1 MRSWPAPDPTTLP
14 GAAEGTA
21 ALPGRGGRVHLHD
34 SSTGRLQPAGP
45 ERGAASL
52 YVCGITPYDATHIG
66 HANTYVAF
74 DLLQRAWRDAGL
86 EVTYVQ
92 NVTDVDDPLL
102 ERAAATGVDW
112 AELAASQ
119 VQLFRED
126 MAALSVIPPQ
136 HYLGVVEAVDLV
148 AAAVRE
154 LLDAGAA
161 YRVPGTGGGPDGDV
175 YFPVAADPAFGK
187 VSHLPRPAMLA
198 LSAERGGDPG
208 RPGKRD
214 ALDPLLWRVQR
225 EGEPGWDA
233 GELGRG
239 RPGWHVECT
248 AIALAHLGT
257 PVDVQAGGSDLL
269 FPHHEMGASHAHVLR
284 PHAQPFARLYAH
296 SGMVALDG
304 EKMSKSRG
312 NLELVSRL
320 RAAGEEPA
328 AVRLALLAHHWR
340 ADWEWTGAV
349 LQRARERLAR
359 WSSAVALPAGPD
371 AAPVLAAV
379 RERLADDLDAPGAL
393 AAVDA
398 WADAALAGAGSDP
411 GAPDLVRSTVAAL
424 LGVLL
429 GAQSSARLP

>member
-1 MRSWPAPDPTTLP
+1 MRSWPAPDPSTLP
-14 GAAEGTA
+14 GTAPGAA
-21 ALPGRGGRVHLHD
+21 ALPGRGPRVHLHD
-34 SSTGRLQPAGP
+34 SSTHRLQPAGP
-45 ERGAASL
+45 RTGTATL
-52 YVCGITPYDATHIG
+52 YVCGITPYDATHLG

-86 EVTYVQ
+86 DVTYVQ

-112 AELAASQ
+112 TELAASQ

-136 HYLGVVEAVDLV
+136 QYLGVVEAVDLV
-148 AAAVRE
+148 SAAVRE
-154 LLDAGAA
+154 LLAAGAA
-161 YRVPGTGGGPDGDV
+161 YRVPGTGGAPDGDV
-175 YFPVAADPAFGK
+175 YFPVASDPAFGE
-187 VSHLPRPAMLA
+187 VSHLDRATMLT
-198 LSAERGGDPG
+198 LSAERGGDPD

-214 ALDPLLWRVQR
+214 PLDPLLWRVQR
-225 EGEPGWDA
+225 DGEPGWDA

-320 RAAGEEPA
+320 RAAGEDPA
-328 AVRLALLAHHWR
+328 AVRLAIVAHHWR
-340 ADWEWTGAV
+340 SDWEWTAAV
-349 LQRARERLAR
+349 LRQARERLDR
-359 WSSAVALPAGPD
+359 WTRAVALPTGPD

-379 RERLADDLDAPGAL
+379 RERLADDLDAPGAV

-398 WADAALAGAGSDP
+398 WADAALAGTGTHAAAGAA
-411 GAPDLVRSTVAAL
+411 APDLVRRTVGAL
-424 LGVLL
+424 LGV
-429 GAQSSARLP
+429 RLP

>member
-1 MRSWPAPDPTTLP
+1 MRSWPAPDPSTLP
-14 GAAEGTA
+14 GPG
-21 ALPGRGGRVHLHD
+21 ALPGRGERVHLHD
-34 SSTGRLQPAGP
+34 SSSGRLQPAGP
-45 ERGAASL
+45 ERGTATL
-52 YVCGITPYDATHIG
+52 YVCGITPYDATHLG

-86 EVTYVQ
+86 DVTYVQ

-126 MAALSVIPPQ
+126 MTALSVLPPQ
-136 HYLGVVEAVDLV
+136 QYLGVVEAVDLV
-148 AAAVRE
+148 SGAVRE
-154 LLDAGAA
+154 LLAAGAA
-161 YRVPGTGGGPDGDV
+161 YRVPGTGGEPDGDV
-175 YFPVAADPAFGK
+175 YFPVAADPAFGE
-187 VSHLPRPAMLA
+187 VSHLDRATMLA
-198 LSAERGGDPG
+198 LSAERGGDPD

-214 ALDPLLWRVQR
+214 PLDPLLWRVQR
-225 EGEPGWDA
+225 PGEPGWDA

-248 AIALAHLGT
+248 AIALQHLGT

-312 NLELVSRL
+312 NLVLVSRL
-320 RAAGEEPA
+320 RAAGEDPA
-328 AVRLALLAHHWR
+328 AVRLAIVSHHWR
-340 ADWEWTGAV
+340 SDWEWTDGV
-349 LQRARERLAR
+349 LATARERIAR
-359 WSSAVALPAGPD
+359 WSRAAALPAAPD

-379 RERLADDLDAPGAL
+379 REHLASDLDTPGAV

-398 WADAALAGAGSDP
+398 WADAALADAGSAVDEHA
-411 GAPDLVRSTVAAL
+411 GDLVRRTVTAL
-424 LGVLL
+424 LGVH
-429 GAQSSARLP
+429 LP

>member
-1 MRSWPAPDPTTLP
+1 MRSWPAPDPSTLP
-14 GAAEGTA
+14 GTAPGAA
-21 ALPGRGGRVHLHD
+21 ALPGRGPRVHLHD

-45 ERGAASL
+45 AQGTATL
-52 YVCGITPYDATHIG
+52 YVCGITPYDATHLG

-86 EVTYVQ
+86 DVTYVQ

-119 VQLFRED
+119 VELFRQD
-126 MAALSVIPPQ
+126 MSALSVIPPQ
-136 HYLGVVEAVDLV
+136 QYLGVVEAVDLV
-148 AAAVRE
+148 SAAVRD
-154 LLDAGAA
+154 LLAAGAA
-161 YRVPGTGGGPDGDV
+161 YRVPGTGGAPDGDV
-175 YFPVAADPAFGK
+175 YFPVAADPAFGE
-187 VSHLPRPAMLA
+187 VSHLDRATMLA
-198 LSAERGGDPG
+198 LSAERGGDPD

-214 ALDPLLWRVQR
+214 PLDPLLWRVQR
-225 EGEPGWDA
+225 SGEPGWDA

-284 PHAQPFARLYAH
+284 PHATPFAHLYAH

-304 EKMSKSRG
+304 EKMSKSKG

-320 RAAGEEPA
+320 RAAGEDPA
-328 AVRLALLAHHWR
+328 AVRLAIVAHHWR
-340 ADWEWTGAV
+340 SDWEWTGAV
-349 LQRARERLAR
+349 LQQARERLAR

-371 AAPVLAAV
+371 AAPVLAQV
-379 RERLADDLDAPGAL
+379 RERLADDLDAPGAV

-398 WADAALAGAGSDP
+398 WADAALAGTGAHAGADA
-411 GAPDLVRSTVAAL
+411 GAPGLVRRAVTAL
-424 LGVLL
+424 LGV
-429 GAQSSARLP
+429 RLP

>member
-1 MRSWPAPDPTTLP
+1 MRSWPAPDPSTLP
-14 GAAEGTA
+14 GTAPGAA
-21 ALPGRGGRVHLHD
+21 ALPGRGPRVHLHD

-45 ERGAASL
+45 AEGTATL
-52 YVCGITPYDATHIG
+52 YVCGITPYDATHLG

-86 EVTYVQ
+86 SVTYVQ

-102 ERAAATGVDW
+102 ERATATGVDW

-119 VQLFRED
+119 VELFRQD

-136 HYLGVVEAVDLV
+136 QYLGVVEAVDLV
-148 AAAVRE
+148 SAAVRD

-161 YRVPGTGGGPDGDV
+161 YRVPGTGGDPDGDV
-175 YFPVAADPAFGK
+175 YFPVASDPAFGE
-187 VSHLPRPAMLA
+187 VSHLDRAHMLA
-198 LSAERGGDPG
+198 LSAERGGDPD

-214 ALDPLLWRVQR
+214 PLDPLLWRVQR

-269 FPHHEMGASHAHVLR
+269 FPHHEMGAAHAHVLR
-284 PHAQPFARLYAH
+284 PDATPFARLYAH

-304 EKMSKSRG
+304 EKMSKSKG

-320 RAAGEEPA
+320 RAAGEDPA
-328 AVRLALLAHHWR
+328 AVRLAIVAHHWR
-340 ADWEWTGAV
+340 SDWEWTGAV
-349 LQRARERLAR
+349 LDEARERLAR
-359 WSSAVALPAGPD
+359 WSRAAALPAAPD
-371 AAPVLAAV
+371 AAPVLAQV
-379 RERLADDLDAPGAL
+379 RERLADDLDAPGAV

-398 WADAALAGAGSDP
+398 WADAALAGTGAHAGADA
-411 GAPDLVRSTVAAL
+411 GAPDLVRRTVTAL
-424 LGVLL
+424 LGV
-429 GAQSSARLP
+429 RLP